1 MGKDIKQI
9 RAIESLDEMTC
20 ILKNELQNIAEGYIA
35 VGYYLKK
42 TRDDELYKQK
52 GYADVYEFAKSV
64 FGISRTWALRF
75 MQVNDRYSIGGYS
88 PEIQEKYRGY
98 GSSKLTEMLDL
109 PEEIRDEVPR
119 SATVKDI
126 RSVKNTIKETERK
139 YDPQMELCDVAQ
151 NEKSDEPRMQR
162 LARHFFRHDGRDAFE
177 QMVEWE
183 RADIGNDERGIIED
197 ILAIVNPSKFK
208 MVRLETANVLMTENG
223 IQVMPYRNQG
233 EKEDYTYIDLARA
246 FEELFYP
253 NYPDISRP
261 INEIYRAVYGVPY
274 YEEAKHEEKPKK
286 QEKKT
291 EKKPAG
297 NTKPVP
303 KHEPTPV
310 SKVETPGEVAQ
321 TLGNPRVPED
331 PEKRKPEKIEKKE
344 PENSEQIPGQTEI
357 TKDFPEYCPENMV
370 NDAKAP
376 ESEMSGHL
384 RNARLSD
391 AYTSRRR
398 YLANLPEEEAGAYMA
413 AVMEEKMKRM
423 KNVGFRVLAQAE
435 FWETF
440 LNAEV
445 DEGGREIEC
454 VS

>member
-151 NEKSDEPRMQR
+151 NEKSDEPWMQR
-162 LARHFFRHDGRDAFE
+162 LARHFFRHEGRDAFE

-183 RADIGNDERGIIED
+183 RSDIGNDEKGITED

-208 MVRLETANVLMTENG
+208 MVRLENANVLMTENG

-233 EKEDYTYIDLARA
+233 EKEDYTYIDLASA

-253 NYPDISRP
+253 DYPNGIGQP
-261 INEIYRAVYGVPY
+261 INAIYEAVYGEPY
-274 YEEAKHEEKPKK
+274 RETPELPEKKKKEKKRIEEKAAEDTGNTEVEPEGKEKSAETGNEQIEETSENAGKTEEEAERNI
-286 QEKKT
+286 QEAVKT
-291 EKKPAG
+291 EEESESVE
-297 NTKPVP
+297 NT
-303 KHEPTPV
+303 
-310 SKVETPGEVAQ
+310 EV
-321 TLGNPRVPED
+321 
-331 PEKRKPEKIEKKE
+331 
-344 PENSEQIPGQTEI
+344 EQIPGQTEL
-357 TKDFPEYCPENMV
+357 TRDFPEYCPEDIMNPP
-370 NDAKAP
+370 A
-376 ESEMSGHL
+376 E
-384 RNARLSD
+384 
-391 AYTSRRR
+391 
-398 YLANLPEEEAGAYMA
+398 PEEKEHEITEDVIEEGHVVKDILESGSLDMIMRLLKKEFIIPAGGWKKWQQK
-413 AVMEEKMKRM
+413 VVRLEE
-423 KNVGFRVLAQAE
+423 
-435 FWETF
+435 
-440 LNAEV
+440 
-445 DEGGREIEC
+445 
-454 VS
+454 